1 MGYARQAST
10 RPPMTKAD
18 NRLIRTM
25 LFIFL
30 DFFVALFSVPLAVI
44 LLLLF
49 LVIRLAR

>member
-1 MGYARQAST
+1 MSNARGQAG